1 MNSISSLSAY
11 AGLPGSSAS
20 RKLPEGTNSSQQ
32 YSEGSMFYYP
42 TSSDLAMYG
51 SSSYGNK
58 PHIHS
63 RPKSKNRSNAEGREC
78 VNCGATS
85 TPLWRRD
92 GNGHYLC
99 NACGLYYKMNG
110 QNRPLIK
117 PKRRLQS
124 TARREGT
131 SCANCK
137 TTQTTLWRRNQ
148 NGEPV
153 CNACGLYYKLHNVDR
168 PITMKKDGIQT
179 RNRKLAA
186 KAKKKRM
193 HDFFKPLD
201 PRFSAYTGMHG
212 TAGSYLTNPMSQ
224 YYGQMGQM
232 SSFMSNSMPMGMS
245 SPMSHLTG
253 LASLPTDPLTSSA
266 DHQHHPQHPQQQQQ
280 QQQQLQLHHQQQHS
294 FANGG
299 SDDSNNPS
307 SIPTSLV
314 GASA

>member
-1 MNSISSLSAY
+1 
-11 AGLPGSSAS
+11 
-20 RKLPEGTNSSQQ
+20 
-32 YSEGSMFYYP
+32 
-42 TSSDLAMYG
+42 
-51 SSSYGNK
+51 
-58 PHIHS
+58 
-63 RPKSKNRSNAEGREC
+63 
-78 VNCGATS
+78 
-85 TPLWRRD
+85 
-92 GNGHYLC
+92 
-99 NACGLYYKMNG
+99 
-110 QNRPLIK
+110 
-117 PKRRLQS
+117 
-124 TARREGT
+124 
-131 SCANCK
+131 
-137 TTQTTLWRRNQ
+137 
-148 NGEPV
+148 
-153 CNACGLYYKLHNVDR
+153 
-168 PITMKKDGIQT
+168 MKKDGIQT

-253 LASLPTDPLTSSA
+253 LASLPSSDPLAGTSA
-266 DHQHHPQHPQQQQQ
+266 DPQHHQQQQ
-280 QQQQLQLHHQQQHS
+280 QQQQLQLHHQQQN

>member
-1 MNSISSLSAY
+1 
-11 AGLPGSSAS
+11 
-20 RKLPEGTNSSQQ
+20 
-32 YSEGSMFYYP
+32 
-42 TSSDLAMYG
+42 
-51 SSSYGNK
+51 
-58 PHIHS
+58 
-63 RPKSKNRSNAEGREC
+63 
-78 VNCGATS
+78 
-85 TPLWRRD
+85 
-92 GNGHYLC
+92 
-99 NACGLYYKMNG
+99 
-110 QNRPLIK
+110 
-117 PKRRLQS
+117 
-124 TARREGT
+124 
-131 SCANCK
+131 
-137 TTQTTLWRRNQ
+137 
-148 NGEPV
+148 
-153 CNACGLYYKLHNVDR
+153 
-168 PITMKKDGIQT
+168 MKKDGIQT

-253 LASLPTDPLTSSA
+253 LASLPTDPLASSA
-266 DHQHHPQHPQQQQQ
+266 DQQHHQQQQQ
-280 QQQQLQLHHQQQHS
+280 QQQQLQLHHQQQQS

>member
-1 MNSISSLSAY
+1 M
-11 AGLPGSSAS
+11 
-20 RKLPEGTNSSQQ
+20 
-32 YSEGSMFYYP
+32 
-42 TSSDLAMYG
+42 
-51 SSSYGNK
+51 
-58 PHIHS
+58 
-63 RPKSKNRSNAEGREC
+63 
-78 VNCGATS
+78 
-85 TPLWRRD
+85 
-92 GNGHYLC
+92 
-99 NACGLYYKMNG
+99 
-110 QNRPLIK
+110 
-117 PKRRLQS
+117 
-124 TARREGT
+124 
-131 SCANCK
+131 
-137 TTQTTLWRRNQ
+137 
-148 NGEPV
+148 
-153 CNACGLYYKLHNVDR
+153 DR

-307 SIPTSLV
+307 NIPTSLV